1 MKLLYVS
8 TLDHIIRAMLPHLE
22 GAKRAGYRVEVAC
35 RVTRFG
41 DEVRKVVDAVH
52 DVPMSRF
59 PVHTSN
65 LVALKQVT
73 ELIRR
78 ERYDV
83 VHSHNPSGGFI
94 GRLAATNAATGA
106 LRVYTAHGFH
116 FHRHG
121 HPTAN
126 AVYESIERYAG
137 HKLSDAVYVYNSEDY
152 DAALA
157 KNVVPAERLFATRG
171 IGISAREQF
180 NPKAVSEE
188 DREAFRQEI
197 GASAD
202 TPILSVVGEMLP
214 RKRQFDAIRA
224 MKRIV
229 ATHPATILVL
239 VGDGKMLE
247 ENKAL
252 AESLGIAANCRFLG
266 FRRDVKRILAAS
278 TLFVFPS
285 KQEGLPCAIQ
295 EAMAMELPTVATD
308 VRGNCEL
315 VNADNGRLVRLADPL
330 QLADAVIELL
340 SLPPAERRRLGQR
353 GREQMVTK
361 YERELCVAEWLD
373 LYKVADERR
382 RARKT

>member
-41 DEVRKVVDAVH
+41 DDVRKVVDAVH

-59 PVHTSN
+59 PIHTSN
-65 LVALKQVT
+65 LQALKMVT

-78 ERYDV
+78 EHYDI

-94 GRLAATNAATGA
+94 GRLAATNAGTGA

-121 HPTAN
+121 HPVAN
-126 AVYESIERYAG
+126 AIYESIERYAG
-137 HKLSDAVYVYNSEDY
+137 HQLSDAVFVYNREDY

-157 KNVVPAERLFATRG
+157 KKVVPAEKLFNTRG

-180 NPKAVSEE
+180 NPETVPNEE
-188 DREAFRQEI
+188 REAFRQEI
-197 GASAD
+197 GADSE

-229 ATHPATILVL
+229 AAHPKTILVL

-247 ENKAL
+247 ENKVL
-252 AESLGIAANCRFLG
+252 AQSLGVAANCRFLG

-295 EAMAMELPTVATD
+295 EALAMELPTVATD
-308 VRGNCEL
+308 ARGNSEL
-315 VNADNGRLVRLADPL
+315 VNDANGRLVELAAPER
-330 QLADAVIELL
+330 LADAVIELL
-340 SLPPAERRRLGQR
+340 SLSPAERRKLGLH
-353 GREQMVTK
+353 GRDQMVTR

-382 RARKT
+382 RARTT

>member
-8 TLDHIIRAMLPHLE
+8 TLDHIIRAMLPHLA

-41 DEVRKVVDAVH
+41 DEIRAVVDAVH

-59 PVHTSN
+59 PVHVSN
-65 LVALKQVT
+65 LAALKQVT
-73 ELIRR
+73 ALIRR

-83 VHSHNPSGGFI
+83 VHAHNPSGGFI
-94 GRLAATNAATGA
+94 GRLAATNAGTGA

-121 HPTAN
+121 HPLAN
-126 AVYESIERYAG
+126 RAYEAIERYAG
-137 HKLSDAVYVYNSEDY
+137 HKLSDAVYVYNREDF
-152 DAALA
+152 DAALRE
-157 KNVVPAERLFATRG
+157 NVVPEDRLFATRG

-180 NPKAVSEE
+180 DPDSVPRAER
-188 DREAFRQEI
+188 DAFRAEI
-197 GASAD
+197 GAGAGA
-202 TPILSVVGEMLP
+202 PILSVVGEMLP

-224 MKRIV
+224 MPRIV
-229 ATHPATILVL
+229 AAHPDALLVL
-239 VGDGKMLE
+239 VGDGRMLDA
-247 ENKAL
+247 NTAL
-252 AESLGIAANCRFLG
+252 ARSLGVFENCRFLG

-295 EAMAMELPTVATD
+295 EALAMRLPTVATD

-315 VNADNGRLVRLADPL
+315 VETANGRLVPLASPDA
-330 QLADAVIELL
+330 LADAVCELL
-340 SLPPAERRRLGQR
+340 ALPPDDRRTMGEA
-353 GREQMVTK
+353 GRAKMLNR

-382 RARKT
+382 RARRV